1 MLTYFIKSLLPWHKI
16 QTKISGG
23 KQLLIL
29 LINIDATKHYHTEPE
44 TSKKDYVLWPVGF
57 ILGIQLI
64 YTMKTNQC
72 NISC

>member
-44 TSKKDYVLWPVGF
+44 TSKKDYVLWPSW
-57 ILGIQLI
+57 I
-64 YTMKTNQC
+64 YPRNTVDLYNE
-72 NISC
+72 N

>member
-1 MLTYFIKSLLPWHKI
+1 MPTYFIKSLLPWHKI

-44 TSKKDYVLWPVGF
+44 TSKKDYVLWPSW
-57 ILGIQLI
+57 I
-64 YTMKTNQC
+64 YPRNTVDLYNE
-72 NISC
+72 N